1 MPPWAPSEVILSSSV
16 ASPGPAEQ
24 IRLYSSIQT
33 QGRSKGGS
41 KGFTQTG
48 SPQNDSSDGEN

>member
-1 MPPWAPSEVILSSSV
+1 MPPWPPSEVIPSSSV

-33 QGRSKGGS
+33 QGGS

-48 SPQNDSSDGEN
+48 SLQNDSSDGEK